1 MYLRGMCSTLSIL
14 SATALITTPGVFAA
28 DQATPAKVK
37 VKEVKSCAVCHKPAP
52 GQLRAF
58 FDNVAMKSQTIQ
70 LKFDDG
76 AEVVAFDKD
85 TLSIVNPAVPGNL
98 DKSLRAIKKGHEVR
112 VAYVE
117 GSNGIKKIS
126 EISIKPAMKV
136 PVEKQLK
143 VEQMEKLIS
152 GKEKYTLVD
161 ARPGPKFQE
170 GTIPTAINIPYP
182 AFQKNLD
189 KLPKDKGELL
199 VYFCAGVT

>member
-1 MYLRGMCSTLSIL
+1 MSFSRISCSLPALSVIAL
-14 SATALITTPGVFAA
+14 LTAHGVPAVEAA
-28 DQATPAKVK
+28 PAQAK
-37 VKEVKSCAVCHKPAP
+37 VKEVKSCAVCHKPTA

-58 FDNVAMKSQTIQ
+58 FDSVAMKSQTIQ

-76 AEVVAFDKD
+76 AEVVSFDRD
-85 TLSIVNPAVPGNL
+85 TLNVVNAAVPGNL
-98 DKSLRAIKKGHEVR
+98 EKSLRAIKKGHEVR
-112 VAYVE
+112 VAYVA

-136 PVEKQLK
+136 PAEKQLK
-143 VEQMEKLIS
+143 VEQVEKLIA

-161 ARPGPKFQE
+161 ARPAPKFQE
-170 GTIPTAINIPYP
+170 GSIPTTINIPYP